1 MEWLQHLIDLFLHLD
16 QYLSTFVQA
25 HGSWVYALLFL
36 VIFAETGLVVT
47 PFLPGDSL
55 LFVAGTLAGV
65 AAMDVWLLTP
75 LLIVAAILGDNTN
88 YWIGRFFGQT
98 RVFRKSPAFL
108 STAWGQ
114 GGDLCT
120 LFSHPSY
127 FCTVRGRYWP
137 DALSPLFEL

>member
-1 MEWLQHLIDLFLHLD
+1 MELLQDLIDLFLHLD

-55 LFVAGTLAGV
+55 LFVAGALAGG

-75 LLIVAAILGDNTN
+75 LLIVAAFLGGKNH
-88 YWIGRFFGQT
+88 YLVGRFFG
-98 RVFRKSPAFL
+98 KKLA
-108 STAWGQ
+108 
-114 GGDLCT
+114 
-120 LFSHPSY
+120 H
-127 FCTVRGRYWP
+127 
-137 DALSPLFEL
+137 